1 MYNADSRVGSAFLL
15 IRYNSVFLFRMRP
28 PSLTALFPFSFS
40 LLILYIC
47 PISPNSAY
55 FYVLQHFLVKNCI
68 KFFATPPESAIF
80 AIRAYQKAPICELS
94 VKIFICHKLLAD
106 SVFCLK
112 MPAFLVHR
120 S

>member
-1 MYNADSRVGSAFLL
+1 MLML
-15 IRYNSVFLFRMRP
+15 I
-28 PSLTALFPFSFS
+28 
-40 LLILYIC
+40 ILYIYV
-47 PISPNSAY
+47 PFPLILHI

-112 MPAFLVHR
+112 IPAFLVHR